1 MPPPRGAAGAA
12 PSSSAAPSLRRPR
25 RAARMQ
31 PGAGGRTERRRRIDG
46 LLMAF
51 AATGLLSAAATIPH
65 EAGHVAVC
73 AAGGH
78 GYDLAAG
85 PLGPVVNCSA
95 VPDPLWLYR
104 AAGGAAGA
112 ASLLP
117 LLAWG
122 RAMGSAPW
130 RAGLAAALYLQG
142 AIMVVETLAHQMY
155 MTSPL
160 PTAAVTAS
168 SLAIVLCMMLPRRR
182 RAA

>member
-1 MPPPRGAAGAA
+1 MPP
-12 PSSSAAPSLRRPR
+12 LRRPR
-25 RAARMQ
+25 RAALVQ
-31 PGAGGRTERRRRIDG
+31 PRAGGRAERRRRIDG

-73 AAGGH
+73 VAGGH

-85 PLGPVVNCSA
+85 PMGPMVDCSA

-112 ASLLP
+112 ASLAP

-130 RAGLAAALYLQG
+130 RAGLAAALYLQA
-142 AIMVVETLAHQMY
+142 AIMVVETLAHSLY

-168 SLAIVLCMMLPRRR
+168 SLVIVLCMMLPRRR
-182 RAA
+182 GRSE